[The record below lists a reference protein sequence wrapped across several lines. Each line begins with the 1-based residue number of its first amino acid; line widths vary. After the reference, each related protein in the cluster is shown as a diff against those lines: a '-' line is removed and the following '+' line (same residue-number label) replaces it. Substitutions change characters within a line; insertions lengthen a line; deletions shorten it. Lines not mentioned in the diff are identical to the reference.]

1 MNTSLNRLAWAFL
14 AFAIILVLVTPAH
27 AAGLTAADNAA
38 MNSATPRA
46 EPSEESEDKALI
58 LQDMS
63 WFDVQEYLKTSDMVL
78 IPIGSTEQHGPHLPL
93 GTDSIIAQE
102 ICKRV
107 SARTGVLVAPV
118 VFSGY
123 SVYHSGFPGTL
134 SLEPKTMEEVL
145 FETAEMLIKYGFRR
159 FLFFNAHGGNG
170 IVQANVLHRINKT
183 TEAVAVSVGVDS
195 PIQQGFEEGSD
206 FFDQHAGV
214 SETSIMLYLT
224 PDRVRMDRAE
234 KPTIDF
240 GPRRQALLAAGRS
253 NPVAMSIFWS
263 LLAAPEETKKGGASH
278 EISSNGIWSM
288 SDPNEATKEQGE
300 RTVRTF
306 VANTVKYIES
316 WRSIEK

>member
-1 MNTSLNRLAWAFL
+1 MDTILNRFVWAL
-14 AFAIILVLVTPAH
+14 LVLAIILVLVRPAH
-27 AAGLTAADNAA
+27 AAGLVAGDNGARNA
-38 MNSATPRA
+38 PAPQA
-46 EPSEESEDKALI
+46 QPSKESGEKALI

-78 IPIGSTEQHGPHLPL
+78 ISIGSTEQHGPHLPL

-118 VFSGY
+118 VLSGY

-134 SLEPKTMEEVL
+134 SLEPRTMEEVL
-145 FETAEMLIKYGFRR
+145 FETAEMLMKYGFRR

-195 PIQQGFEEGSD
+195 AIQRGFEQRSD

-224 PDRVRMDRAE
+224 PELVRMDRAE
-234 KPTIDF
+234 KPKIDF

-263 LLAAPEETKKGGASH
+263 LLATPEETKKGGASH

-288 SDPNEATKEQGE
+288 SDPSEATKEQGE
-300 RTVRTF
+300 RSVRTF
-306 VANTVKYIES
+306 VDNTVKYIES
-316 WRSIEK
+316 WRAIEK